1 MVFTNW
7 KAKLIGFA
15 VACVFALMAAPALSA
30 PVTCVNDTDDRYMTL
45 DPDEGTALCD
55 GSGSTPPAEG
65 QVHSDLGFTEIAKL
79 EGDGTDGPLTVSGID
94 GTSGTIEL
102 DLGLYDDFENIFIVF
117 KFGSGGI
124 SPDWFRYS
132 LDGVFT
138 AAWEVFGTLPLQA
151 LSHVTLYGDERVT
164 VPAPGT
170 LGLLGLGLAA
180 LGFRLRRHLSS

>member
-1 MVFTNW
+1 MIFTNW
-7 KAKLIGFA
+7 KAKLIGLA
-15 VACVFALMAAPALSA
+15 VACVFALMAAPALSMA
-30 PVTCVNDTDDRYMTL
+30 VTCVSEADDRYMTL
-45 DPDEGTALCD
+45 DPEEGTALCD

-79 EGDGTDGPLTVSGID
+79 EADGTDGPLTVSGID

-117 KFGSGGI
+117 KFGADL

-138 AAWEVFGTLPLQA
+138 AAWAVFPLQD